1 MTTGILIGRYQPFHK
16 GHLEVVK
23 ELLDECDVLIIGIG
37 SAQYSHTGENPFT
50 AGERYSMIS
59 EALRDE
65 KIPLERYIIIPIQ
78 DIHNNSIWVQHVES
92 IFPKFDVVYT
102 RNPLATRLFQEANYT
117 VRQQPL
123 FDRHKYSGTEIRKR
137 MIEGGDWE
145 GLIPAGVA
153 RVVKRMGGVERLQSV
168 IGTD

>member
-1 MTTGILIGRYQPFHK
+1 MVTGILIGRYQPFHN

-23 ELLDECDVLIIGIG
+23 KLLEECDVLILGVG
-37 SAQYSHTGENPFT
+37 SAQCSHTGENPFT

-59 EALRDE
+59 GALKDE

-92 IFPKFDVVYT
+92 MCPKFDLVYS
-102 RNPLATRLFQEANYT
+102 RNPLATRLFQEAGYT

-123 FDRHKYSGTEIRKR
+123 FDRHKYSGTEIRRR
-137 MIEGGDWE
+137 MIGGDNWE
-145 GLIPAGVA
+145 SLIPRGVA
-153 RVVKRMGGVERLQSV
+153 RVIKRVGGVQRLQSV